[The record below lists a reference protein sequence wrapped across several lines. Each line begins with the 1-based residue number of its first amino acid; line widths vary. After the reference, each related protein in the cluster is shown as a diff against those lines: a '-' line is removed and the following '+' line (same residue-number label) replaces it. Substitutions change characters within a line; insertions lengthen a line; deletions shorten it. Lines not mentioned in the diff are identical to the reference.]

1 MLVALDLNNAKR
13 MRPVM
18 SPVACVA
25 TLYFSTLSNKQHD
38 CQEKVTEHKISF
50 LFYLQVLSETFLIL
64 RRI

>member
-1 MLVALDLNNAKR
+1 VLVALDMKHANR

-25 TLYFSTLSNKQHD
+25 IPYFLTLSHKQHD
-38 CQEKVTEHKISF
+38 CQEKVTEHKILF
-50 LFYLQVLSETFLIL
+50 LFYLQVLFETFFIL